1 MFYEVR
7 IFSPKGN
14 LKKVVSTQ
22 ELSKT
27 YWDSFNKIQLPNL
40 ESLHLLR
47 EHKKQISA
55 TDYHADNN
63 FFEVPH
69 GK

>member
-7 IFSPKGN
+7 ILNPKGG

-22 ELSKT
+22 ELSKS
-27 YWDSFNKIQLPNL
+27 YWDSFNKIKLPKL

-55 TDYHADNN
+55 TDYHAGSDARI
-63 FFEVPH
+63 
-69 GK
+69 